1 MATAIKEIKNLEHE
15 SSEKRPLKVIEGQF
29 ERSIDKGFKSHSTNT
44 KNMANIGLVDN
55 VISINSA
62 NP

>member
-44 KNMANIGLVDN
+44 KKHGKYRF
-55 VISINSA
+55 SR
-62 NP
+62 